1 MKKSKLIIFMVLSA
15 FMQLKAHQAPMNEI
29 SISLNALSSQQ
40 QSSKVEIKGMVIDIN
55 NEPMIGVNVFYT
67 SKEGGIQAGTS
78 TDMDGNYV
86 LQVERDAEVTFR
98 LIGYKTSTIRFT
110 GNNENAFRVVTMFED
125 SELLDEVQ
133 IVAFGRQK
141 KESVVSSISTIKPA
155 ELKIPSSNLTNSL
168 AGRISGLVSYQRSGE
183 PGADNAEFFV
193 RGVTSFGYSKS
204 PLILIDGLE
213 LTTEDLARLNTDDIE
228 SFSILKDATSAALYG
243 SRAANGV
250 IMVTT
255 KQGSE
260 GKARVSFRVEGSLS
274 SPVSKVKTVDPIS
287 YMELFNEAISTRNP
301 LERARYSQ
309 MQIDNTKAGLN
320 KNVYPATD
328 WYNLLFA
335 DQTWNQRYNMN
346 INGGGKVAQYY
357 IAANYSHDNGNLKVD
372 KRNNFNQNISINRV
386 NVRSNITINM
396 APTTKV
402 AIRMN
407 GSFDDY
413 KGPVHDGT
421 KVYSMI
427 MKTSP
432 VDYPAYFDADA
443 DHKYTNHILFGN
455 NNQANALNPY
465 AELVKGYRNY
475 SRTFLSMQA
484 ELNQKLDLITK
495 GLNFRLSVNTNRTGF
510 YESSR
515 QYNPYYYYVD
525 SYDRIKDEYVLFN
538 SNEQT
543 GTEYLN
549 YTKGNEYSLSVVYL
563 ETALNYARAFNDKH
577 DVSGLMVFTMR
588 DESRSAASSLS
599 QSLPYRNLGLAGR
612 ATYGYDSRYFIEANF
627 GYNASERFHKSH
639 RWGFFPSVGFGWI
652 LTNEE
657 FMKNVNNNVLSLLKF
672 KGTYGKV
679 GNERIGDVNDRFF
692 YLSNVNLSATTGPGF
707 GLNMNRPIHRPTT
720 SIIRYANN
728 NIGWEVA
735 NKLDLGFE
743 LELFN
748 DFVIIA
754 DYFREDRSNILQ
766 SRASITD
773 EIGVEFPDNVKANIG
788 KAFSQGFDGSIDY
801 NKSFNKDLWL
811 QGRVNFTYAKGK
823 FNLYEEPEYADAPW
837 LSHID
842 QPITQQW
849 GYVAERLFVDEN
861 DVKNSPSQ
869 FGDYKAGDIKYKDI
883 NGDGVINFK
892 DRVPIGYPTT
902 PEIIYGFGLSLGYKN
917 FDLSAFFQ
925 GSGRS
930 SFWIDQGATAPF
942 VASSMDNRIGNNTML
957 KAYADD
963 YWSESN
969 QNIYALWPRL
979 SSYVIEN
986 NNQTSTW
993 FMQDGSFLRLKS
1005 VEIGYTISKKI
1016 QRKLL
1021 IDNFRIYVDGSNLL
1035 TLSKFKLWD
1044 PEMAGNGLG
1053 YPIQRVINFGLQI
1066 GF

>member
-1 MKKSKLIIFMVLSA
+1 
-15 FMQLKAHQAPMNEI
+15 
-29 SISLNALSSQQ
+29 
-40 QSSKVEIKGMVIDIN
+40 
-55 NEPMIGVNVFYT
+55 
-67 SKEGGIQAGTS
+67 
-78 TDMDGNYV
+78 
-86 LQVERDAEVTFR
+86 
-98 LIGYKTSTIRFT
+98 
-110 GNNENAFRVVTMFED
+110 
-125 SELLDEVQ
+125 
-133 IVAFGRQK
+133 
-141 KESVVSSISTIKPA
+141 
-155 ELKIPSSNLTNSL
+155 
-168 AGRISGLVSYQRSGE
+168 
-183 PGADNAEFFV
+183 
-193 RGVTSFGYSKS
+193 
-204 PLILIDGLE
+204 
-213 LTTEDLARLNTDDIE
+213 
-228 SFSILKDATSAALYG
+228 
-243 SRAANGV
+243 
-250 IMVTT
+250 
-255 KQGSE
+255 
-260 GKARVSFRVEGSLS
+260 
-274 SPVSKVKTVDPIS
+274 
-287 YMELFNEAISTRNP
+287 
-301 LERARYSQ
+301 
-309 MQIDNTKAGLN
+309 
-320 KNVYPATD
+320 
-328 WYNLLFA
+328 
-335 DQTWNQRYNMN
+335 
-346 INGGGKVAQYY
+346 
-357 IAANYSHDNGNLKVD
+357 
-372 KRNNFNQNISINRV
+372 
-386 NVRSNITINM
+386 
-396 APTTKV
+396 
-402 AIRMN
+402 
-407 GSFDDY
+407 
-413 KGPVHDGT
+413 
-421 KVYSMI
+421 
-427 MKTSP
+427 
-432 VDYPAYFDADA
+432 
-443 DHKYTNHILFGN
+443 
-455 NNQANALNPY
+455 
-465 AELVKGYRNY
+465 
-475 SRTFLSMQA
+475 
-484 ELNQKLDLITK
+484 
-495 GLNFRLSVNTNRTGF
+495 
-510 YESSR
+510 
-515 QYNPYYYYVD
+515 
-525 SYDRIKDEYVLFN
+525 
-538 SNEQT
+538 
-543 GTEYLN
+543 
-549 YTKGNEYSLSVVYL
+549 
-563 ETALNYARAFNDKH
+563 
-577 DVSGLMVFTMR
+577 
-588 DESRSAASSLS
+588 
-599 QSLPYRNLGLAGR
+599 
-612 ATYGYDSRYFIEANF
+612 
-627 GYNASERFHKSH
+627 
-639 RWGFFPSVGFGWI
+639 
-652 LTNEE
+652 
-657 FMKNVNNNVLSLLKF
+657 MKNVNNNVLSLLKF

-849 GYVAERLFVDEN
+849 GGYVAERLFVDEN

-1005 VEIGYTISKKI
+1005 VEIGYTISKK
-1016 QRKLL
+1016 
-1021 IDNFRIYVDGSNLL
+1021 NS
-1035 TLSKFKLWD
+1035 
-1044 PEMAGNGLG
+1044 A
-1053 YPIQRVINFGLQI
+1053 
-1066 GF
+1066 